1 MRVLFARAILLGTVA
16 GAGLHVTA
24 ASARDKPLAAKLAA
38 TAQTAAQTNA
48 EAQQQA
54 PAPQATAAP
63 NAEGQDTATGEIVV
77 TARRTE
83 ERLQRVPSSI
93 SAFNERTLD
102 RIQATDTTGL
112 QGAVPNLNIVQ
123 GRGSSNATNI
133 YIRGIGQPDALQ
145 TFDPAVG
152 VYVDD
157 VYLSRIRGA
166 QLDLLDVE
174 RIEVLRGPQGTLYGK
189 NTIGGAIKYITRKP
203 GRAFRA
209 NGSIALG
216 SYDQFEV
223 KGAASG
229 PLSDTLS
236 AGIAFI
242 RSKRDGFVKD
252 RVLDRRYND
261 KDTVG
266 IRGALAFTPTRRFR
280 FDLTADYSHDDAALN
295 VGAPLNELRH
305 LVSNTVLLPLER
317 DPNHYDFTARTTPG
331 LPNSTKLWHSGV
343 SGTAAYDVTDALTL
357 RSITAYRRLHT
368 KDYIDIDATQAEVGD
383 VLVHVHQHQFS
394 QEFQA
399 TYSGERLSG
408 VAGLYYLK
416 ERNKSHQE
424 AFADDLVDLTPFR
437 GIFSDALL
445 GPTNFPDFLRT
456 IDDDLNTRSY
466 AAYANASYSVTD
478 ALRLSAGLRWTR
490 ETKDYDRTTSTFSVS
505 PILRSTFPFARKDH
519 WNNLSPMASIDYQF
533 SRSAMG
539 YLRYAKGFKSG
550 GFNGRA
556 NEAAS
561 ATEYKPETVDSFE
574 GGLKTTI
581 ARQLRFNVAVFH
593 NNYKDFQ
600 ARIATSPTDPN
611 SPVPL
616 ALLSVV
622 NAGKLKIQ
630 GAELEAAWTPV
641 PELLLDTQ
649 IGYLDAKYKE
659 FFDDRFPNNSRAFQ
673 TPAFSP
679 KWTMRFGAQYSFG
692 LGNSGGLTLGGQARY
707 RSRQALA
714 VDNTFI
720 TVTNVG
726 TTTEVPGL
734 FQGNYWLADARIVWE
749 DASKRVSVGVYGNNI
764 FDKVYKTDAQ
774 EFSNIGNIRTVYFG
788 APRTVTLR
796 LTARY

>member
-1 MRVLFARAILLGTVA
+1 
-16 GAGLHVTA
+16 
-24 ASARDKPLAAKLAA
+24 
-38 TAQTAAQTNA
+38 
-48 EAQQQA
+48 
-54 PAPQATAAP
+54 
-63 NAEGQDTATGEIVV
+63 
-77 TARRTE
+77 
-83 ERLQRVPSSI
+83 
-93 SAFNERTLD
+93 
-102 RIQATDTTGL
+102 
-112 QGAVPNLNIVQ
+112 
-123 GRGSSNATNI
+123 
-133 YIRGIGQPDALQ
+133 
-145 TFDPAVG
+145 
-152 VYVDD
+152 
-157 VYLSRIRGA
+157 
-166 QLDLLDVE
+166 
-174 RIEVLRGPQGTLYGK
+174 
-189 NTIGGAIKYITRKP
+189 
-203 GRAFRA
+203 
-209 NGSIALG
+209 
-216 SYDQFEV
+216 
-223 KGAASG
+223 
-229 PLSDTLS
+229 
-236 AGIAFI
+236 
-242 RSKRDGFVKD
+242 
-252 RVLDRRYND
+252 
-261 KDTVG
+261 
-266 IRGALAFTPTRRFR
+266 
-280 FDLTADYSHDDAALN
+280 
-295 VGAPLNELRH
+295 
-305 LVSNTVLLPLER
+305 
-317 DPNHYDFTARTTPG
+317 
-331 LPNSTKLWHSGV
+331 
-343 SGTAAYDVTDALTL
+343 
-357 RSITAYRRLHT
+357 
-368 KDYIDIDATQAEVGD
+368 
-383 VLVHVHQHQFS
+383 
-394 QEFQA
+394 
-399 TYSGERLSG
+399 
-408 VAGLYYLK
+408 
-416 ERNKSHQE
+416 
-424 AFADDLVDLTPFR
+424 
-437 GIFSDALL
+437 
-445 GPTNFPDFLRT
+445 
-456 IDDDLNTRSY
+456 
-466 AAYANASYSVTD
+466 
-478 ALRLSAGLRWTR
+478 
-490 ETKDYDRTTSTFSVS
+490 
-505 PILRSTFPFARKDH
+505 
-519 WNNLSPMASIDYQF
+519 
-533 SRSAMG
+533 MG

-749 DASKRVSVGVYGNNI
+749 DASKRFSVGVYGNNI